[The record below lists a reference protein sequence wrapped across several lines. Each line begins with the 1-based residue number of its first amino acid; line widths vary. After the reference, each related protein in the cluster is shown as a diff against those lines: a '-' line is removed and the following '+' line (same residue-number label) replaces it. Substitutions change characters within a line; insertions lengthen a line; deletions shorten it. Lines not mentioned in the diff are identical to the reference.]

1 MSRTSNVARRY
12 LQARSWD
19 LNTGTIQGLRKEF
32 LTLMKNADR
41 ADSFD
46 MDTAERFR
54 KAVIKW
60 CDQLEVFGRQ
70 IREDLEGRIRL
81 AEHPIPGRAIPDKDW
96 AKHYLNNMKPYWEL
110 HYEMR
115 NVPVVPDLQGVYGGK
130 FETPEAY
137 RARLLDFFREKYPEK
152 NAEREVDG
160 ILDRDPPITLAQATA
175 KAINNWSAKVR
186 LWEQRA
192 RSKARAAWKFLDALA
207 AWITRDTLYMG
218 GGGESIRLEMPDEEI
233 INLEGFRVIMRG
245 AAETKDL
252 DKDLGVLREGLRR
265 YRDRAQKVLPL
276 MLKLQAPIF
285 MDMSWAR
292 DHGGAAGRY
301 DFGKIIMTPWTTH
314 DPNEFVRTLAH
325 EMGHHLYRVYLSG
338 DMQRFWTAAIRG
350 DYKDLDLREA
360 LATMER
366 VGASTYIDKQLMEAD
381 PILYLQLGTINNH
394 HSYKG
399 YDLWSQTSIRDYLAK
414 GENPIVRVPAHPITG
429 YAGKNEEEAFCE
441 TIGMLVAYG
450 PRAVLPE
457 VRQWLQI
464 MMPEVRVANTLLRP
478 RVLELPI
485 RLLLRLRQVGNPIE
499 ADKCGEIDGRYVC
512 GDDFEYYEA
521 LVESIRRHGVREPV
535 SLAAWGGRPRVV
547 DGHHRLSAAW
557 EAGLKTVPVLVD
569 GSISDD
575 QLDAMGK
582 TASVAAR
589 WTIQGV
595 PFTDEVIRD
604 NDRLSELG
612 SDTDLV
618 MNMMVKELNKLR
630 FPLTIYRGMHI
641 AEGKKYMPEHVTFG
655 NVAGGH
661 WTWDREVAEHFA
673 RGTHTSASDSGE
685 AWHRGDQ
692 ALLLSAKVG
701 SPRDVDWIATAG
713 LYVGFSDPYRSAS
726 ETENEIVVERASH
739 VEVERLDGKTASEG
753 LLPGG
758 VGRRKHPS
766 DFDADELQRGI
777 QVEQEHLVGSSFTDE
792 EKHDLAQEI
801 AMDHLSEI
809 PDYYTRL
816 DHMEGE
822 AKTAKARYQEKKKV
836 PKADGKGTT
845 TVYVYSERQVANRN
859 KAKAERIDTLR
870 HSMDDLRK
878 QVTKDLGS
886 KDAKTRLTAL
896 AVGLI
901 DATFE
906 RVGNDD
912 SADDGHY
919 GVTGWLKSHVSFK
932 GGKATIKYVGKSGV
946 DHVKTVD
953 DKKLVAALK
962 DCCEGKGKDDT
973 ILSFG
978 SEDGES
984 TQISS
989 RDVNSYLKPFDVT
1002 AKDLRGYHANREMQD
1017 QLRAI
1022 RKKGPKLPEDKKE
1035 KAKLLKDEFKQA
1047 LEAAAEAVG
1056 HEASTLKSQ
1065 YLVPGLEDT
1074 YLKDGTVMDTMKVAN
1089 MIRRVANRWVDATK
1103 TPAEKED
1110 AEAERL
1116 IRKSPK
1122 LKPSRNDSKRERV
1135 KVDDPDMA
1143 DHDVDMSLN
1152 RKDVG
1157 G

>member
-1 MSRTSNVARRY
+1 MSHTSNVARRY

-81 AEHPIPGRAIPDKDW
+81 AEHPIPGRAIPDKGW

-115 NVPVVPDLQGVYGGK
+115 NVPVVPDLQGMYGGK

-399 YDLWSQTSIRDYLAK
+399 YDLWSQASIRDYLAK

-457 VRQWLQI
+457 VRQWLRI
-464 MMPEVRVANTLLRP
+464 MLPEVR
-478 RVLELPI
+478 I
-485 RLLLRLRQVGNPIE
+485 
-499 ADKCGEIDGRYVC
+499 
-512 GDDFEYYEA
+512 
-521 LVESIRRHGVREPV
+521 
-535 SLAAWGGRPRVV
+535 
-547 DGHHRLSAAW
+547 
-557 EAGLKTVPVLVD
+557 
-569 GSISDD
+569 
-575 QLDAMGK
+575 
-582 TASVAAR
+582 
-589 WTIQGV
+589 
-595 PFTDEVIRD
+595 
-604 NDRLSELG
+604 
-612 SDTDLV
+612 
-618 MNMMVKELNKLR
+618 
-630 FPLTIYRGMHI
+630 
-641 AEGKKYMPEHVTFG
+641 
-655 NVAGGH
+655 
-661 WTWDREVAEHFA
+661 
-673 RGTHTSASDSGE
+673 
-685 AWHRGDQ
+685 
-692 ALLLSAKVG
+692 
-701 SPRDVDWIATAG
+701 
-713 LYVGFSDPYRSAS
+713 
-726 ETENEIVVERASH
+726 
-739 VEVERLDGKTASEG
+739 ASEG

-758 VGRRKHPS
+758 VGRRRHPS

-822 AKTAKARYQEKKKV
+822 AKTAAVIKAPAGWTTTQHPNGQITYEDPSGTVRVKDTRRVHPLRYQVMRYEQPTIMVEGRLQESGRPTWLDYPERAKLVDALRDGVALSRSKTAKARYQEKKKV

-1022 RKKGPKLPEDKKE
+1022 RKKGPKMPEDKKE

-1074 YLKDGTVMDTMKVAN
+1074 YLKDGTVMDTMKAAN

-1116 IRKSPK
+1116 IRTSPK